1 MAKEQPT
8 KEQTTVKPEE
18 GEHTSVERL
27 AAPGVV
33 ISRVIEYLPTGGG
46 VVARDCMSGGKAYS
60 KGAVTMMADANDYE
74 CTGDKD
80 GSWKKIG
87 PHKFPE

>member
-1 MAKEQPT
+1 MS
-8 KEQTTVKPEE
+8 KEQTAVEPEE
-18 GEHTSVERL
+18 EEHAAVERL
-27 AAPGVV
+27 ADTGNL

-46 VVARDCMSGGKAYS
+46 VVARDCTSGGKTYS
-60 KGAVTMMADANDYE
+60 KGAVSLMADGNDYE

-80 GSWKKIG
+80 GSWKKVG